1 MLLVRDIAVFSVCER
16 LREEANELEASVG
29 YTSRPYLSSP
39 NCPCS
44 PNRIRLGILA
54 HTHTHTPILIF
65 TKDLCNVITHIS
77 GETEAGK
84 VKSLPEATALRG
96 WL

>member
-39 NCPCS
+39 NCPCP

-54 HTHTHTPILIF
+54 HTHTPTHPYSSSLKICVMLSLIY
-65 TKDLCNVITHIS
+65 L
-77 GETEAGK
+77 GK
-84 VKSLPEATALRG
+84 QRQAK
-96 WL
+96 